1 MRLLLD
7 ESLPRPLADLLVG
20 HGCSYGSSN
29 GLGLLGQRCTLT
41 TSRRRIPRG
50 PHRRPKHRIPA
61 EPQDAS
67 HRRRCSGRR
76 QQPPRISRAP
86 GRRCSS
92 SAPHSPTKDPGA
104 GRRLTFRAHARAAWG
119 VQKRLRKITMSH
131 LASLNSDL
139 DGVRR
144 AINRTK
150 TCPREI
156 RPKRESQALWL
167 AKEVYGGHGGLQA
180 AYSASTLATT
190 RPRPGPPENA
200 SVEWYY
206 YESRIM
212 LEEIRLQALREQ

>member
-1 MRLLLD
+1 
-7 ESLPRPLADLLVG
+7 
-20 HGCSYGSSN
+20 
-29 GLGLLGQRCTLT
+29 
-41 TSRRRIPRG
+41 
-50 PHRRPKHRIPA
+50 
-61 EPQDAS
+61 
-67 HRRRCSGRR
+67 
-76 QQPPRISRAP
+76 
-86 GRRCSS
+86 
-92 SAPHSPTKDPGA
+92 
-104 GRRLTFRAHARAAWG
+104 
-119 VQKRLRKITMSH
+119 MSH

-206 YESRIM
+206 SSRPISPFA
-212 LEEIRLQALREQ
+212 IRRKVSLSFTIDVASSTAANSAQ